1 MQSAPPSGIHSSSG
15 SSILKVYMAKL
26 AMVFGVLIALVG
38 LSGYIATH
46 FWHALI
52 PVVLGVLLVL
62 LGLVANT
69 ENVKR
74 RMLAMHIAVT
84 VGLLGFLGTIPG
96 LIAMGGYLTGH
107 RPAAVGG
114 IEVGHKLA
122 AEVQSVT
129 SILCLIFV
137 LLCVRSFIAARRAR
151 A

>member
-1 MQSAPPSGIHSSSG
+1 
-15 SSILKVYMAKL
+15 MAKL

-38 LSGYIATH
+38 VAGYIATH

-52 PVVLGVLLVL
+52 PVVLGVLLIL
-62 LGLVANT
+62 LGLIANT
-69 ENVKR
+69 DDVKR

-114 IEVGHKLA
+114 IGIGHELA
-122 AEVQSVT
+122 AEVQSAT
-129 SILCLIFV
+129 SLLCLIFV

>member
-1 MQSAPPSGIHSSSG
+1 
-15 SSILKVYMAKL
+15 MAKL
-26 AMVFGVLIALVG
+26 AMVFGILVALVG
-38 LSGYIATH
+38 VAGYVSTH

-52 PVVLGVLLVL
+52 PVVLGVLLIL

-69 ENVKR
+69 EDVKR

-96 LIAMGGYLTGH
+96 LIAMMGFVTGTH
-107 RPAAVGG
+107 QETANEH
-114 IEVGHKLA
+114 IEVGTLSVHKLA
-122 AEVQSVT
+122 AEVQSAT

>member
-1 MQSAPPSGIHSSSG
+1 
-15 SSILKVYMAKL
+15 MAKL

-38 LSGYIATH
+38 VIGYVETH

-52 PVVLGVLLVL
+52 PVVLGFLLVL
-62 LGLVANT
+62 LGLIANT
-69 ENVKR
+69 DNQKR

-84 VGLLGFLGTIPG
+84 LGLLGFLGTIPG
-96 LIAMGGYLTGH
+96 LIAMFGFLTGSH
-107 RPAAVGG
+107 HQTPSEQFRVGMLS
-114 IEVGHKLA
+114 VHKLA
-122 AEVQSVT
+122 AEVQSAT

>member
-1 MQSAPPSGIHSSSG
+1 
-15 SSILKVYMAKL
+15 MAKL

-38 LSGYIATH
+38 VCGYIETH

-52 PVVLGVLLVL
+52 PVVLGFLLVF
-62 LGLVANT
+62 LGLLANT

-84 VGLLGFLGTIPG
+84 IALLGFLGTISG
-96 LIAMGGYLTGH
+96 LIVMMRFLIGTHQETASEH
-107 RPAAVGG
+107 
-114 IEVGHKLA
+114 IEVGTLSVHKLA
-122 AEVQSVT
+122 AEVQSAT
-129 SILCLIFV
+129 SVLCLIFV

>member
-1 MQSAPPSGIHSSSG
+1 
-15 SSILKVYMAKL
+15 MAKL

-38 LSGYIATH
+38 VTGYVETH

-52 PVVLGVLLVL
+52 PVVLGLLLIL
-62 LGLVANT
+62 LGFVAST
-69 ENVKR
+69 DDAKR

-84 VGLLGFLGTIPG
+84 IGLLGFLGTIPG
-96 LIAMGGYLTGH
+96 LIAMGGYLSGH
-107 RPAAVGG
+107 APDAVAGVP
-114 IEVGHKLA
+114 VGHKLA

>member
-1 MQSAPPSGIHSSSG
+1 
-15 SSILKVYMAKL
+15 MAKL

-38 LSGYIATH
+38 VGGYIATH

-52 PVVLGVLLVL
+52 PVGLGVLLLL
-62 LGLVANT
+62 LGLAANT
-69 ENVKR
+69 NDVKR

-114 IEVGHKLA
+114 IEIGHMLA
-122 AEVQSVT
+122 AEVQSAT

-137 LLCVRSFIAARRAR
+137 LLCVRSFVAARRAR

>member
-1 MQSAPPSGIHSSSG
+1 
-15 SSILKVYMAKL
+15 
-26 AMVFGVLIALVG
+26 MVFGVLVALVG
-38 LSGYIATH
+38 VAGYIATH

-52 PVVLGVLLVL
+52 PVVLGVLLIL

-69 ENVKR
+69 EDVKR
-74 RMLAMHIAVT
+74 RMVAMHIAVT

-96 LIAMGGYLTGH
+96 LIAMVGFVTGRH
-107 RPAAVGG
+107 QETANER
-114 IEVGHKLA
+114 IEVGTLSVHKLA
-122 AEVQSVT
+122 AEVQSAT

>member
-1 MQSAPPSGIHSSSG
+1 
-15 SSILKVYMAKL
+15 
-26 AMVFGVLIALVG
+26 MVFGVLVALVG
-38 LSGYIATH
+38 VAGYIATH

-52 PVVLGVLLVL
+52 PVVLGVLLIL

-69 ENVKR
+69 EDVKR
-74 RMLAMHIAVT
+74 RMVAMHIAVT

-96 LIAMGGYLTGH
+96 LIAM
-107 RPAAVGG
+107 VGFVIG
-114 IEVGHKLA
+114 THQETANERIEVGTLSVHKLA
-122 AEVQSVT
+122 AEVQSAT

>member
-1 MQSAPPSGIHSSSG
+1 
-15 SSILKVYMAKL
+15 MAKL
-26 AMVFGVLIALVG
+26 AMLFGVLVALVG
-38 LSGYIATH
+38 VAGYIATH

-52 PVVLGVLLVL
+52 PVVLGVLLIL

-69 ENVKR
+69 EDVKR

-96 LIAMGGYLTGH
+96 LIAMVGFVTGTH
-107 RPAAVGG
+107 QETANEH
-114 IEVGHKLA
+114 IEVGALSVHKLA
-122 AEVQSVT
+122 AEVQSAT
-129 SILCLIFV
+129 SVLCLIFV

>member
-1 MQSAPPSGIHSSSG
+1 
-15 SSILKVYMAKL
+15 MAKL

-38 LSGYIATH
+38 VTGYVETH
-46 FWHALI
+46 FWHAFI
-52 PVVLGVLLVL
+52 PVVLGLLLIL
-62 LGLVANT
+62 LGFLAST
-69 ENVKR
+69 DDPKR

-84 VGLLGFLGTIPG
+84 IGLLGFLGTIPG
-96 LIAMGGYLTGH
+96 LIAMGGYLSGH
-107 RPAAVGG
+107 APAAVAGVQ
-114 IEVGHKLA
+114 VGHKLA

>member
-1 MQSAPPSGIHSSSG
+1 
-15 SSILKVYMAKL
+15 MAKL

-38 LSGYIATH
+38 VIGYVETH
-46 FWHALI
+46 FWHAFI
-52 PVVLGVLLVL
+52 PVVLGLLLVL
-62 LGLVANT
+62 LGFVAST
-69 ENVKR
+69 EDQKR

-96 LIAMGGYLTGH
+96 LIAMGGYLAGH
-107 RPAAVGG
+107 QATAVGG
-114 IEVGHKLA
+114 VAVGHELA
-122 AEVQSVT
+122 AEVQSAT